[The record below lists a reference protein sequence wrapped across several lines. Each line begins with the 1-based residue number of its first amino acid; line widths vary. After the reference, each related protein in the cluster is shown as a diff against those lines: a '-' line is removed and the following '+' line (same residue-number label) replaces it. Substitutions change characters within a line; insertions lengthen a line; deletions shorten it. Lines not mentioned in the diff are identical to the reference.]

1 MILIWNRLSP
11 SPTSDIGFKRVRE
24 MLVFHDWFLE
34 ISLWE
39 QDSPASRVLL
49 LRVEEAGGV
58 QLTAH
63 QRGRTLIADDLRPAL
78 RPRVTVQP
86 ASCSTQLSSNK
97 PVCFLTISQDWLM
110 GKLTM
115 VMCIF
120 PTRPLSLSVSV
131 SVFDSLSLSVSVS
144 SQRWTHLRLG
154 IIAQVILTSHGI
166 RTGPKRKTEW
176 WRTSVQKTDGD

>member
-1 MILIWNRLSP
+1 MRFMCLCLLSCLFLLL
-11 SPTSDIGFKRVRE
+11 DL
-24 MLVFHDWFLE
+24 LVFHDWFLA

-63 QRGRTLIADDLRPAL
+63 HCGRTLIAGDL

-86 ASCSTQLSSNK
+86 ASCSTQLSSNT
-97 PVCFLTISQDWLM
+97 PVCFLSISLDWRM

-120 PTRPLSLSVSV
+120 PPRPLSV
-131 SVFDSLSLSVSVS
+131 SVFDSLSLSVS

-154 IIAQVILTSHGI
+154 IIAQVILTSRGI